1 MKQQLLNFYKRHK
14 LAAIFTAMWFVLT
27 SIVFITILIENGYQ
41 EAINIFTAIIAI
53 LIVFIPGA
61 AIIAIA
67 CAALSK
73 ILNTLV
79 NVSDAINIFF
89 KDRKIEDPVIPTS
102 YNTSP
107 AVTVSEVIESEP
119 DEPEKLEETEFE
131 EPEEPPKPLVPEYD
145 TMEGH
150 VFEYYCAELLKNDG
164 FSNVEVTQGSGDQ
177 GIDILAEKAGIQ
189 YGIQCKCYSNNIG
202 NKAVQEAFSGKTFY
216 GCHVA
221 AVLTNRYFTAS
232 AKALAEQNKV
242 LLWDRDYLQALVDR
256 ADNNAPA

>member
-1 MKQQLLNFYKRHK
+1 MKHIFNFYKKHK
-14 LAAIFTAMWFVLT
+14 LAAFF
-27 SIVFITILIENGYQ
+27 TILWLIFMIYIATDGIQVNGYTGSN
-41 EAINIFTAIIAI
+41 AVIGVVAGVIMFVPGAVIIAI
-53 LIVFIPGA
+53 T
-61 AIIAIA
+61 

-73 ILNTLV
+73 ILNALV
-79 NVSDAINIFF
+79 NVSDAINTFF
-89 KDRKIEDPVIPTS
+89 KDRKIEDPVIPAP

-107 AVTVSEVIESEP
+107 TVTVSEVMETEP
-119 DEPEKLEETEFE
+119 NEPEKLEETEPE

-145 TMEGH
+145 IMEGH

-221 AVLTNRYFTAS
+221 AVLTNRYFTTS